1 MAGILGKPLDGYVQN
16 EIQIRQEAHGSGVYS
31 PRTPDQITYLNANNA
46 WIKLAS
52 GVTVSTSSL
61 LEAGLPTS
69 FSGVELAKQN
79 ILFNGISEYTPGT
92 LVQRQGNESYEFSE
106 FGFVPMMGIT
116 DLDVKCLNRGSLK
129 KAKLKILIHSKR
141 QFEIFS
147 ILYLRL
153 GYTVMLEWGNAF
165 YLDSA
170 AKLQKVGNTV
180 IENNFFKNDNKQ
192 EYTSILPKIST
203 YRNKYNANYD
213 GILGAVSNFSWQFK
227 DDGSYDVDLEILSL
241 GDVVESVKSNVDPD
255 KELVKFLQQAE
266 QFDPNYQR
274 YDLDSSVISSLLS
287 LWKFF
292 DIQNKSATRDKLT
305 ITLTNGTKAEVGD
318 FVPNDMGTP
327 TTGSST
333 PSSPGTLAF
342 VDSEEKY
349 EFKYYYS
356 NPAVKTDLTIS
367 ADGTGWLNSP
377 GSSIPQPLGALLF
390 KTELKSFKGLPATA
404 TDPFTQAKK
413 YLLEIYDKYYLN
425 PPVSSVT
432 ILPADWS
439 MSPTNTNGIV
449 LDEYTTFYVNGTN
462 TTYTNDIVWYC
473 VRMELQ
479 ERITGSFGANTTGE
493 IVTLGPPP
501 TAKNPLVNEPPNTT
515 VKIASSNPQYYLSLG
530 YLLKY
535 MKNKIVPVI
544 NDGNKTPI
552 LDIAYETSA
561 SMMYCCPFSISA
573 DPTICIVRNDNFTK
587 INNQPAQVFNELDI
601 WKSAANKAHPSNV
614 YLNFDFIVSC
624 LSSTTD
630 ERGDTNI
637 YDFIKELCT
646 GINKALGGVNN
657 LEPIVDE
664 SSNTIKLIDTT
675 PIPGEISPNSSTI
688 IQLNGYRGTSE
699 ISNFVRSVQ
708 LKTAISPEF
717 ATTATV
723 GATAKGYVKGSEG
736 VAFSKLNE
744 GLTDR
749 FNPELIPADP
759 NSKPDEAQTNY
770 EKDFLKWITLCY
782 GFDGDISATPPVVGK
797 TSESVIKKNVSIV
810 TEYYKYFLA
819 TQNNNQSGTIGFIP
833 FKLNYTTD
841 GISGFNI
848 YDKLTID
855 TSFFPYEYGSAL
867 DFIVTGISHT
877 LKNNDWETTI
887 ETTVIGKT
895 GNVVTPT
902 RVGTEVANTAVQEPF
917 QPVSGAPGSPTIA
930 PGGGGPA
937 IIIGDSQTPSIAQY
951 STKAKL
957 IGPEGPA
964 SLWRGGAF
972 LTSPSQPG
980 FSLLVFVKAYP
991 IDPLV
996 RHVVINI
1003 GTNGTFSNTDAQI
1016 KELITEI
1023 KKHFPNARLLA
1034 VQGSWG
1040 WGANSAVTETQV
1052 RAYYDKFKSE
1062 GVTILE
1068 PPIGNHTTSHPN
1080 SLTKRADGKLIFQL
1094 IGQAIDA
1101 AV

>member
-1 MAGILGKPLDGYVQN
+1 MAGILGKPLESYVQN
-16 EIQIRQEAHGSGVYS
+16 QIQIRQEAHGSGVYS

-52 GVTVSTSSL
+52 GVNVDSSTL
-61 LEAGLPTS
+61 TQADLPTS
-69 FSGVELAKQN
+69 LSGTELAKQN
-79 ILFNGISEYTPGT
+79 ILFNGVSEYTPGT
-92 LVQRQGNESYEFSE
+92 LTPKQGNESYEFSE
-106 FGFVPMMGIT
+106 FGFVPMMGIVS
-116 DLDVKCLNRGSLK
+116 LDVKCLNRGSLK
-129 KAKLKILIHSKR
+129 KAKLKIIVHSKR

-147 ILYLRL
+147 ILYMRL

-165 YLDSA
+165 YLDNSSQ
-170 AKLQKVGNTV
+170 LQRVGSTI
-180 IENNFFKNDNKQ
+180 IEKDFFKNDNKQ
-192 EYTSILPKIST
+192 EYTSILPKINA
-203 YRNKYNANYD
+203 YRIDSHANYD
-213 GILGAVSNFSWQFK
+213 GILGAVSNFSWEFK
-227 DDGSYDVDLEILSL
+227 DDGSYDIDLEILSL
-241 GDVVESVKSNVDPD
+241 GDVIESVKSNVDPD
-255 KELVKFLQQAE
+255 KNVVAFLQQAE
-266 QFDPNYQR
+266 QFDPNFQR

-318 FVPNDMGTP
+318 FVPNDMGTA
-327 TTGSST
+327 TTGSSAPT
-333 PSSPGTLAF
+333 SPGTLAF
-342 VDSEEKY
+342 TPDKETWEFHLYQNVGSGKINLNNGWDASSPKNSNPVPTITKIFTGFLGQPDSPLELAKIELK
-349 EFKYYYS
+349 KYYDTYYS
-356 NPAVKTDLTIS
+356 TPSV
-367 ADGTGWLNSP
+367 
-377 GSSIPQPLGALLF
+377 SSITVSP
-390 KTELKSFKGLPATA
+390 
-404 TDPFTQAKK
+404 DPSIVAISD
-413 YLLEIYDKYYLN
+413 Y
-425 PPVSSVT
+425 
-432 ILPADWS
+432 
-439 MSPTNTNGIV
+439 NGFRSGEV
-449 LDEYTTFYVNGTN
+449 LVYYVNGSN
-462 TTYTNDIVWYC
+462 TTLKDAAGKIINWAAS
-473 VRMELQ
+473 MELIN
-479 ERITGSFGANTTGE
+479 RITGSNTTG
-493 IVTLGPPP
+493 TTGSAATPPGPPP
-501 TAKNPLVNEPPNTT
+501 TAQNPLVNEPQNTA
-515 VKIASSNPQYYLSLG
+515 VKIASSNPQYYLRFG
-530 YLLKY
+530 YLLEY
-535 MKNKIVPVI
+535 MKNKIVPVV

-552 LDIAYETSA
+552 LDIAYGENE
-561 SMMYCCPFSISA
+561 SMMYCLPFSISA
-573 DPTICIVRNDNFTK
+573 DPTICIVKNENFTK
-587 INNQPAQVFNELDI
+587 ISNQPAQVFNELNI
-601 WKSAANKAHPSNV
+601 WKSAANKAQPANV
-614 YLNFDFIVSC
+614 YLNFDFIISC

-664 SSNTIKLIDTT
+664 SSNTIKIIDTT
-675 PIPGEISPNSSTI
+675 PIPGEISPNSSTV

-717 ATTATV
+717 ATIATV

-736 VAFSKLNE
+736 IAFSKLNN

-749 FNPELIPADP
+749 FNPQLVPPDP
-759 NSKPDEAQTNY
+759 NTKPDEAQTNY
-770 EKDFLKWITLCY
+770 EKDFIKWITLCY

-819 TQNNNQSGTIGFIP
+819 TQANDQSGTIGFIP
-833 FKLNYTTD
+833 FKLSYVTD

-855 TSFFPYEYGSAL
+855 TSFFPYEYGKSL
-867 DFIVTGISHT
+867 DFIVTGVSHT
-877 LKNNDWETTI
+877 LKGNDWETEI

-895 GNVVTPT
+895 GGVVTPT
-902 RVGTEVANTAVQEPF
+902 RAGNEVANTATQEPF
-917 QPVSGAPGSPTIA
+917 TQVSGAPSSPTVA

-937 IIIGDSQTPSIAQY
+937 IIIGDSQTPTIAQY

-957 IGPEGPA
+957 IGPQGPA
-964 SLWRGGAF
+964 SLWKDGAF
-972 LTSPSQPG
+972 LTNPSNPG
-980 FSLLVFVKAYP
+980 SSLLAFVKAYP

-1003 GTNGTFSNTDAQI
+1003 GTNGTFSNTDVQI

-1040 WGANSAVTETQV
+1040 WGANTAVTETQV
-1052 RAYYDKFKSE
+1052 RAYYNKFKSE

-1080 SLTKRADGKLIFQL
+1080 ALTKRTDGKLIFQL

-1101 AV
+1101 AI